1 MAYYSEIIRGSGA
14 DVEVIFANNP
24 REILKYTKN
33 VLTCDIHSRARTKR
47 ILKESG
53 AQTVCGLDDILNAP
67 VNGSGC
73 NEKYGC
79 WVPINPRRTRLSC
92 SPGTVRIWYWISR
105 LRFCRKTGKHVE
117 VMVYGDGAFKD
128 PVGKDLGAGRPSRV
142 AVANTEGLEGT
153 PNEVKLKYLADDDFR
168 DLSGKR

>member
-1 MAYYSEIIRGSGA
+1 MDYYSEIIRESGA

-73 NEKYGC
+73 YEKYC
-79 WVPINPRRTRLSC
+79 L
-92 SPGTVRIWYWISR
+92 
-105 LRFCRKTGKHVE
+105 
-117 VMVYGDGAFKD
+117 
-128 PVGKDLGAGRPSRV
+128 LGS
-142 AVANTEGLEGT
+142 N
-153 PNEVKLKYLADDDFR
+153 
-168 DLSGKR
+168 